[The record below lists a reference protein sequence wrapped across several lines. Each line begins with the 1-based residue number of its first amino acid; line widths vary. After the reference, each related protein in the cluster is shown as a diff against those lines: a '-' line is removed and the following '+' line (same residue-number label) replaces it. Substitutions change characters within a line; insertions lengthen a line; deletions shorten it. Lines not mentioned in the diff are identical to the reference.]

1 MKKERDFEVAVGTQ
15 DEFWIQAV
23 DLLQAK
29 FVLERLVLNDVYC
42 YSKCFLISSLT
53 QPAVAAGLF
62 KQVWS
67 FCYHQA
73 LKG

>member
-29 FVLERLVLNDVYC
+29 FVLERLVLSDVYC

-53 QPAVAAGLF
+53 L
-62 KQVWS
+62 
-67 FCYHQA
+67 
-73 LKG
+73 

>member
-29 FVLERLVLNDVYC
+29 F
-42 YSKCFLISSLT
+42 FLK
-53 QPAVAAGLF
+53 GLF
-62 KQVWS
+62 YKEPIVAQNAS
-67 FCYHQA
+67 
-73 LKG
+73 

>member
-1 MKKERDFEVAVGTQ
+1 MLSKKVTMKKERDFEVAVGTQ

-29 FVLERLVLNDVYC
+29 FVLERLVLSDVYC

-53 QPAVAAGLF
+53 L
-62 KQVWS
+62 
-67 FCYHQA
+67 
-73 LKG
+73 